1 MRCKMLRE
9 QRKELNVKHKKFSL
23 RRRQMMAI
31 GTIGAGTLAV
41 PAVVMAAQELEGAA
55 MKNHAG
61 AKIVVSGRIVG
72 ALDGEPLAGAQIE
85 IWSADARGVRAESSR
100 ETVIADGDGRYFA
113 AISSKAPRLHYRVS
127 HRGYTASVTQMHAM
141 GPRQRSVT
149 VALDH
154 EGTTRAAFE
163 MTLMPR
169 NAIASVTPD
178 YVAL

>member
-1 MRCKMLRE
+1 M
-9 QRKELNVKHKKFSL
+9 KHKKFSL

-41 PAVVMAAQELEGAA
+41 PAVVMATQALEGAA

-61 AKIVVSGRIVG
+61 AKIVVSGRILG
-72 ALDGEPLAGAQIE
+72 ALDGQPLAGAQIE
-85 IWSADARGVRAESSR
+85 IWSADARGVRAELSR

-113 AISSKAPRLHYRVS
+113 AMTGKGTQRLHYRVS
-127 HRGYTASVTQMHAM
+127 HQGHTTSVTQMHAM
-141 GPRQRSVT
+141 GARQRSVT
-149 VALDH
+149 VARDH

-169 NAIASVTPD
+169 NAIASATPD